1 MAQHQEITT
10 PERSQDLNQA
20 LLALRSGGV
29 IVLPTDTLY
38 GLGASV
44 FDEVALGKVFAIKGR
59 PAGMALPVLVN
70 GWEMAQRVSGEVSAA
85 AQRLTE
91 LFWPGPLTLVVPSGP
106 NLSDLV
112 TGGGDTV
119 GLRSPDHWVPQE
131 LIGRLGSPITGT
143 SANRS
148 GGPDLKSVTA
158 VWELLGGEVD
168 YIVQSGQEPQGT
180 ASTVVEIIENRPRL
194 IREGAIPFKEILR
207 AAGIPR

>member
-1 MAQHQEITT
+1 M
-10 PERSQDLNQA
+10 
-20 LLALRSGGV
+20 
-29 IVLPTDTLY
+29 PTDTLY

-44 FDEVALGKVFAIKGR
+44 FDEDALGKVFAIKGR
-59 PAGMALPVLVN
+59 QVGMALPVLVN

-91 LFWPGPLTLVVPSGP
+91 FFWPGPLTLVVPSAP

-112 TGGGDTV
+112 TGGGTTV
-119 GLRSPDHWVPQE
+119 GLRSPDHWVSQE
-131 LIGRLGSPITGT
+131 LIVRFGSPITGT

-158 VWELLGGEVD
+158 VRELLGGEVD
-168 YIVQSGQEPQGT
+168 YIVQSGPEPQGT

-194 IREGAIPFKEILR
+194 IREGAIPFQEILR